1 MKVSIARKLSDIA
14 NHLDAAGLY
23 DEANQVTSIL
33 IKTAA
38 QIDVEE
44 MTNKILNLFEKSDV
58 KCPDCGG
65 EMDMDDGV
73 CNCSDENCDCII
85 DMKDE
90 IEDFLDRLNIGNIDC
105 PECKGTMELK
115 GMQCVCTNGKCKC
128 KQNVKKTLLNSIFEN
143 KENDNDFSN
152 KRTASFHDHEFS
164 MARKQLGA
172 AHDAIERIMDKLGTE
187 EGDMMA
193 WVQAYITMASDYL
206 QSVAN
211 NAEFGDDFDLSDN
224 DEDYGSV
231 EELGPD
237 DFDNTD
243 KFASTEKKTKK
254 PLNKPF
260 RTPGGP
266 KKFSVY
272 VKNKKGNVVKVNFG
286 DPKRSIKRDNPNRR
300 KNFRARHNC
309 DSDPR
314 AKDRTT
320 AKYWSC
326 KFWSNPS
333 VTSLLKGK

>member
-1 MKVSIARKLSDIA
+1 MKLSLAMKISEIADYLDNKGMYVEADIVT
-14 NHLDAAGLY
+14 NVLRSAAKK
-23 DEANQVTSIL
+23 S
-33 IKTAA
+33 
-38 QIDVEE
+38 DVED
-44 MTNKILNLFEKSDV
+44 MTNKILNLFDESDV

-65 EMDMDDGV
+65 KMDMEDGL
-73 CNCSDENCDCII
+73 CNCGDEDCDCTI

-90 IEDFLDRLNIGNIDC
+90 IEDFLHRLNIGNIDC
-105 PECKGTMELK
+105 PECRGTMEMR

-128 KQNVKKTLLNSIFEN
+128 KQDIKKSLLNNIFEN
-143 KENDNDFSN
+143 KEDEVDFSD
-152 KRTASFHDHEFS
+152 KRTASRNDHEFA
-164 MARKQLGA
+164 MARKQLAA
-172 AHDAIERIMDKLGTE
+172 AHDAIERIMDKLGTD

-237 DFDNTD
+237 DYMSDDMD

-272 VKNKKGNVVKVNFG
+272 VKNEKGNVVKVNFG
-286 DPKRSIKRDNPNRR
+286 DPNMEIKRDDPNRR
-300 KNFRARHNC
+300 KNFRARHRC
-309 DSDPR
+309 ETPGPKTKAR
-314 AKDRTT
+314 YWACRTWESG
-320 AKYWSC
+320 K
-326 KFWSNPS
+326 S
-333 VTSLLKGK
+333 VTDITKGK